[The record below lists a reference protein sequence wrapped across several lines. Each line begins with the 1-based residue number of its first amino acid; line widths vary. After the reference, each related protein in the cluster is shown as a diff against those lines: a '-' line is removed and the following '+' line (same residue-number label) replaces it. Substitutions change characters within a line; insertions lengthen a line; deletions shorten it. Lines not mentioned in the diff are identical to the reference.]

1 MKAITFFMFI
11 AICANSNAQEVYTN
25 VLVNGKKS
33 TSISALKTS
42 KLTIE
47 SNNKE
52 YEKFELS
59 GVGCKVTEKDGYW
72 TVLPS
77 SPQVK
82 GVFINVSAK
91 IDGEMRLIFR
101 NSFNVD

>member
-1 MKAITFFMFI
+1 MKAIIFLMFI
-11 AICANSNAQEVYTN
+11 VISANLNAQEVYTN
-25 VLVNGKKS
+25 LLVNGKKS

-52 YEKFELS
+52 YEGFELS
-59 GVGCKVTEKDGYW
+59 CVGCKVTEKDGYW

-82 GVFINVSAK
+82 NVYINVSAK

-101 NSFNVD
+101 NSFGVE

>member
-1 MKAITFFMFI
+1 MKAIIFFLFS
-11 AICANSNAQEVYTN
+11 AICINSNAQDIHTY
-25 VLVNGKKS
+25 LLINGKKS
-33 TSISALKTS
+33 TSISALKISNITVD
-42 KLTIE
+42 

-59 GVGCKVTEKDGYW
+59 GIGCKVTEKEGYW

-77 SPQVK
+77 SPDVK
-82 GVFINVSAK
+82 SVYINVSAK

-101 NSFNVD
+101 NSFVVQ

>member
-1 MKAITFFMFI
+1 LFI
-11 AICANSNAQEVYTN
+11 VISANLNAQEVYTN
-25 VLVNGKKS
+25 LLVNGKKA
-33 TSISALKTS
+33 TSISAFKTS

-52 YEKFELS
+52 YEEFDVS
-59 GVGCKVTEKDGYW
+59 GVGCKVTQKEGYW
-72 TVLPS
+72 IVLPS

-101 NSFNVD
+101 NSFDVE

>member
-1 MKAITFFMFI
+1 MKAIIFFMFI
-11 AICANSNAQEVYTN
+11 AICTNSNAQEVYTN
-25 VLVNGKKS
+25 LLVNGKKS
-33 TSISALKTS
+33 TSISAVKVS
-42 KLTIE
+42 KLTVE

-59 GVGCKVTEKDGYW
+59 GVGCKVTQKEGYW

-82 GVFINVSAK
+82 SVYINISAK
-91 IDGEMRLIFR
+91 IDGEFRMISR
-101 NSFNVD
+101 NSYRVE